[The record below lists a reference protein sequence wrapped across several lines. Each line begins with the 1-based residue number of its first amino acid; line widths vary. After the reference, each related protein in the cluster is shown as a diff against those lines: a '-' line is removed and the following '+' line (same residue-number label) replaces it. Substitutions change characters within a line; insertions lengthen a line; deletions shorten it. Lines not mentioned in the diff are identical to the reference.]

1 MQAVSADMHKALLL
15 SSPPFPAGIFG
26 MNLTSGLE
34 RWDPYSLWGVVSVGL
49 VLGLTAMLS
58 FGLYAKRKGILNVP
72 AFGLERAAGTINSS
86 AGAMAGGLP

>member
-1 MQAVSADMHKALLL
+1 
-15 SSPPFPAGIFG
+15 